1 MKKILFFIGFFFIGF
16 ISFSQVF
23 VDGVNINESNTR
35 YCQLKRSVFGVY
47 IDYGQE
53 KVKSKAE
60 ITDKN
65 GNHLKNEKT
74 INVLNFMDENGWE
87 LTAFSRDNAS
97 DSPSK
102 EVYIF
107 KKK

>member
-1 MKKILFFIGFFFIGF
+1 MKKLLLFIGFLFIGL

-35 YCQLKRSVFGVY
+35 YCRLERGLFGAH

-53 KVKSKAE
+53 KPKLKE
-60 ITDKN
+60 KITDKN
-65 GNHLKNEKT
+65 GNRLKNERT
-74 INVLNFMDENGWE
+74 ITILNFMDENGWE
-87 LTAFSRDNAS
+87 LISFSRDNAS
-97 DSPSK
+97 DSPSN
-102 EVYIF
+102 EVFIF